1 MLRAAYDTFLRV
13 RLTAAWQSETVPRL
27 RVWLARSI
35 LEKKQ
40 LEFELATAAKSAA
53 SRRLSR
59 PQPRPRAGDVVERL
73 WPLYRWRRRPQG
85 ARRA

>member
-1 MLRAAYDTFLRV
+1 M

-53 SRRLSR
+53 ARRLG
-59 PQPRPRAGDVVERL
+59 AGRGRGREQVM
-73 WPLYRWRRRPQG
+73 
-85 ARRA
+85 

>member
-13 RLTAAWQSETVPRL
+13 RLTSAWQSETVPRL

-40 LEFELATAAKSAA
+40 LEFELATAAKSAT
-53 SRRLSR
+53 SRRLAAGRSR
-59 PQPRPRAGDVVERL
+59 GREQVM
-73 WPLYRWRRRPQG
+73 
-85 ARRA
+85 